1 MANSDR
7 LEQENQQLRAELAA
21 VKQRLSNQEERWNL
35 VLQGTNEGIWDWNIL
50 TGDLFISPRWKHL
63 LGYQDSELSNR
74 IETWESLLHPEDK
87 EIVEQAAQA
96 YLAENS
102 PNYAVEFRLRCK
114 DGSYRWVL
122 SRGQVLRDQNSTPI
136 RMAGSNTDIT
146 RSKET
151 EAALNYEQQVLRS
164 LIESTPDLIFF
175 KDRAGIY
182 RLCNEAYQSF
192 VGRTL
197 EDIIGK
203 GDFDIF
209 PRETARLFYQQDLEI
224 FEHKKSLRIEEW
236 ISLKDRELQFVETVK
251 TPVLD
256 GQGQLRGVI
265 GISRDITDRHQKEE
279 SLKKQSE
286 RDSLL
291 SSIARDLI
299 EKDLE
304 VAIHLILEKIS
315 HFIDCDR
322 SYIIDYSQCR
332 QYISMTHEW
341 CDQGITSIIDDHKNI
356 PLADF
361 PWISEQLETGETL
374 NIPQVDKLP
383 PEAQLERESLETNQV
398 RSLLIVPMMNAN
410 QIVGYIGLNRIN
422 RWGEWMPEAI
432 NLLKLIGKFLA
443 IAQARHQ
450 AELVSQQAQAR
461 FAGILDSANE
471 AILAIDEDR
480 HIQLFNH
487 AAESVF
493 GYSAS
498 EIIGQSFEQ
507 LLVNPESCLNQE
519 NPTLDHP
526 IPLRRQDRSEFLA
539 EVSLSQS
546 QLAGKTL
553 FTAIVRNI
561 TEQKQAEKALKEAK
575 EAADAANRA
584 KSEFLASMSHEL
596 RTPLNAII
604 GFSQILNRDPA
615 LTEQKQTLDI
625 INRSGEHLLEL
636 INDILEMSK
645 IEAGRTTL
653 NENNFD
659 FYRLLDNLEAM
670 LALKAGTKNLQLIF
684 ERTPDVPQYLQTDE
698 GKLRQVLINLLS
710 NAIKFT
716 EQGGVILRVRTNSRQ
731 WPTNPNLTR
740 PFSLTFEVEDT
751 GPGIDDKEIDQL
763 FAPFGQTETGRNSQ
777 QGTGLGLPISQKFV
791 QLMGGE
797 IQIKTV
803 LGKGSVFSFDIQ
815 VNLADKNLIASPYPT
830 AKVIGLQPDQQTYR
844 ILAVDDRLES
854 RLLLVKLLGD
864 IGFDVR
870 EASNGEEAIAVWESW
885 QPHLIWM
892 DMRMPVM
899 DGYEATKRIKSTLQ
913 GQATVI
919 IALTASAFEEDRHL
933 VLSAG
938 CNDFLRKP
946 FREEVLWEKMAHHL
960 GVRYLYGEI
969 SDPLPKDHLFSLT
982 SNQLLQEL
990 QQAPQEW
997 VNQLKEKALEC
1008 NDDGIIFLLESLKPE
1023 QQQLA
1028 IALQEWADHFQ
1039 FDLILELIQKSF

>member
-1 MANSDR
+1 
-7 LEQENQQLRAELAA
+7 
-21 VKQRLSNQEERWNL
+21 
-35 VLQGTNEGIWDWNIL
+35 
-50 TGDLFISPRWKHL
+50 
-63 LGYQDSELSNR
+63 
-74 IETWESLLHPEDK
+74 
-87 EIVEQAAQA
+87 
-96 YLAENS
+96 
-102 PNYAVEFRLRCK
+102 
-114 DGSYRWVL
+114 
-122 SRGQVLRDQNSTPI
+122 
-136 RMAGSNTDIT
+136 
-146 RSKET
+146 
-151 EAALNYEQQVLRS
+151 
-164 LIESTPDLIFF
+164 
-175 KDRAGIY
+175 
-182 RLCNEAYQSF
+182 
-192 VGRTL
+192 
-197 EDIIGK
+197 
-203 GDFDIF
+203 
-209 PRETARLFYQQDLEI
+209 
-224 FEHKKSLRIEEW
+224 
-236 ISLKDRELQFVETVK
+236 
-251 TPVLD
+251 
-256 GQGQLRGVI
+256 
-265 GISRDITDRHQKEE
+265 
-279 SLKKQSE
+279 
-286 RDSLL
+286 
-291 SSIARDLI
+291 
-299 EKDLE
+299 
-304 VAIHLILEKIS
+304 
-315 HFIDCDR
+315 
-322 SYIIDYSQCR
+322 
-332 QYISMTHEW
+332 MTHEW
-341 CDQGITSIIDDHKNI
+341 CNQEITRIIDNHKNI
-356 PLADF
+356 PLAKF
-361 PWISEQLETGETL
+361 PWISDQLETGETL
-374 NIPQVDKLP
+374 NIPNVEKLP

-398 RSLLIVPMMNAN
+398 RSLLIVPMMNVN

-422 RWGEWMPEAI
+422 RWGEWMPEDI

-443 IAQARHQ
+443 IAQARHR
-450 AELVSQQAQAR
+450 AELVSQEAQSR

-480 HIQLFNH
+480 RIQLFNH

-507 LLVNPESCLNQE
+507 LLVDPESFLDQE

-526 IPLRRQDRSEFLA
+526 ISLRRQGNSEFLA

-575 EAADAANRA
+575 DAADAANRA

-615 LTEQKQTLDI
+615 LTAQKQTLDI

-684 ERTPDVPQYLQTDE
+684 DRASDVPQYLQTDE

-716 EQGGVILRVRTNSRQ
+716 EQGGVILRVRTNPRQ
-731 WPTNPNLTR
+731 WPTNPTLTR

-751 GPGIDDKEIDQL
+751 GPGIDEQEIDQL
-763 FAPFGQTETGRNSQ
+763 FAAFGQTETGRNSQ

-797 IQIKTV
+797 IQVKTV

-815 VNLADKNLIASPYPT
+815 VNLADKMLIASPYPT
-830 AKVIGLQPDQQTYR
+830 AKVIRLEPNQPTYR
-844 ILAVDDRLES
+844 I
-854 RLLLVKLLGD
+854 LLLVKLLGD

-870 EASNGEEAIAVWESW
+870 EASNGQEAIAVWESW

-899 DGYEATKRIKSTLQ
+899 DGYTATKRIKSTIQ

-938 CNDFLRKP
+938 CDDFLRKP
-946 FREEVLWEKMAHHL
+946 FREEVLWEKIAHHL
-960 GVRYLYGEI
+960 GVRYLYGEM
-969 SDPLPKDHLFSLT
+969 SDPLEKDNISTFT
-982 SNQLLQEL
+982 SNQLIQEL
-990 QQAPQEW
+990 QQVPQDW
-997 VNQLKEKALEC
+997 INQLQEKALEC
-1008 NDDGIIFLLESLKPE
+1008 SDDGVLTLLESLKPE
-1023 QQQLA
+1023 QQKLA
-1028 IALQEWADHFQ
+1028 IALREWADHFQ
-1039 FDLILELIQKSF
+1039 FDPILELIEKSF